1 MTPVPDALARI
12 CATTRDIVAVR
23 KAAEPTAT
31 LRARLGDNP
40 HTPRPFAAALPGL
53 IAELK
58 RASPSAG
65 PIRDPFDTPALARE
79 YEQAGARC
87 LSVLTETSE
96 FRGSLADLHAAR
108 AATALPT
115 LRKDFILDPWQLYES
130 RLAGA
135 DCILLIM
142 AALDPAEARDLTA
155 LARSLGLEI
164 LAESHDEA
172 ELEQALRCDTPLIGI
187 NNRNLKTLQTDL
199 AMTERLAPLV
209 PGGRIVISESGIRT
223 AADIARLRTHGVRS
237 FLVGE
242 SLLRQ
247 PDLTAATRALLTP

>member
-1 MTPVPDALARI
+1 LKSLSDALARI
-12 CATTRDIVAVR
+12 CATTREVVATR
-23 KAAEPTAT
+23 KAAQPTET
-31 LRARLGDNP
+31 LRAKIADHP

-65 PIRDPFDTPALARE
+65 PIRHPFDTAALARE
-79 YEQAGARC
+79 YEQAGAAC
-87 LSVLTETSE
+87 LSILTETSE
-96 FRGSLADLHAAR
+96 FQGTLTDLQAAR
-108 AATALPT
+108 AATNLPA

-142 AALDPAEARDLTA
+142 AALDPAEATDLTN
-155 LARSLGLEI
+155 LARSLNLEV
-164 LAESHDEA
+164 LVESHNEP
-172 ELEQALRCDTPLIGI
+172 ELERALTCDTPLIGI

-209 PGGRIVISESGIRT
+209 PRGRIVISESGIRT
-223 AADIARLRTHGVRS
+223 NADIARLKTHGVHS

-247 PDLTAATRALLTP
+247 PDLTAATRALLAP